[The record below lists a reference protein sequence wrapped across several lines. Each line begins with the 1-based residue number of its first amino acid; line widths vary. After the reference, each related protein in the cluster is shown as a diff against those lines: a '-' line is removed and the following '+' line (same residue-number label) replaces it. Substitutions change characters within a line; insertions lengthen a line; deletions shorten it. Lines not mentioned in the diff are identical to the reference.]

1 MTQHPFIPLTAID
14 CTIPALFID
23 RNTPL
28 DVPHANAVARMLA
41 ATQLMETL
49 SSRELQQ
56 ADSVDLKHL
65 ATAAALLLRDGCDV
79 LNVLGWRL
87 QPA

>member
-1 MTQHPFIPLTAID
+1 ML
-14 CTIPALFID
+14 ID

-28 DVPHANAVARMLA
+28 DVLHANAVARVLA
-41 ATQLMETL
+41 VTQRLETF
-49 SSRELQQ
+49 SSRDMQH
-56 ADSVDLKHL
+56 ADAVDLKHL
-65 ATAAALLLRDGCDV
+65 ATTAALLLHDGCDL